1 MHPQKTVAESLID
14 RLLDAGVD
22 HVFGIP
28 GDYVLKFYDRLS
40 LSPLK
45 VINTCDE
52 QGAGFAAD
60 AYARVKG
67 LGAVCVT
74 YGVGALKL
82 VNTTAQAYAELS
94 PVVVIS
100 GAPGLTQQA
109 GNPLLHHK
117 VVGFDTQVRIFEQI
131 TVAAAVLNNPQTAS
145 REIDRVIATALKTSR
160 PVYLELP
167 SDMVQAPAGESEP
180 WQEVDRFDEEALEEA
195 VKEAKTLLDQAERP
209 VVLAGVELARFGLRK
224 NFEDFLSQ
232 TGLPFA
238 TTLMGKSVVG
248 ETHPRFVGV
257 FEGGMGREDV
267 RQFVEQSDALLLLGA
282 MLTDLNTGVF
292 TARLDP
298 TCTIAVTA
306 DSVRIGHHVY
316 HEIPLGRFLTAL
328 KKSDLKNRVQ
338 LTCPACLESPKPFV
352 PQSGREISINR
363 LFDCLNDFITDHH
376 VVLADPG
383 DALFGASDLVIR
395 GETEFISSAYYA
407 SLGFAVPAAIGVQ
420 SAAPDKRPLVLVGDG
435 AFQMTGME
443 LTAAA
448 RYGLNPIV
456 LVLNNR
462 GYGTERP
469 MIDGPFNDV
478 HPWSFTE
485 LPKLLGS
492 GRSWKVESETQLT
505 QALLDASKNLAG
517 FSLID
522 VTIPRGD
529 YSAALKRLTDRL
541 GKRTRGK

>member
-1 MHPQKTVAESLID
+1 MDSVKTVAEYLID
-14 RLLDAGVD
+14 RLMDAGVR

-28 GDYVLKFYDRLS
+28 GDYVLKFYDQLS
-40 LSPLK
+40 QSPLK

-60 AYARVKG
+60 AYARIKG

-82 VNTTAQAYAELS
+82 VNTTAQAYAERS

-100 GAPGLTQQA
+100 GAPGLAQQA
-109 GNPLLHHK
+109 GDPLLHHK
-117 VVGFDTQVRIFEQI
+117 AAGFDTQARIFEQI
-131 TVAAAVLNNPQTAS
+131 TVAAAVLKNPHTAA
-145 REIDRVIATALKTSR
+145 REIDRAIGMARKMSR

-167 SDMVQAPAGESEP
+167 SDIVQAPVGKFEP
-180 WQEVDRFDEEALEEA
+180 WQDVEHYDEETLKEAVEEA
-195 VKEAKTLLDQAERP
+195 KALLDKAECP
-209 VVLAGVELARFGLRK
+209 VVLAGVELARFGLQK
-224 NFEDFLSQ
+224 GFEDFLAQ

-238 TTLMGKSVVG
+238 TTVMGKSVVD
-248 ETHPRFVGV
+248 ETHPRFAGV

-267 RQFVEQSDALLLLGA
+267 RQFVEESDGLLLLGA
-282 MLTDLNTGVF
+282 MLTDLNTGIF

-298 TCTIAVTA
+298 ARTIAATA
-306 DSVRIGHHVY
+306 DGVRIRHHVY
-316 HEIPLGRFLTAL
+316 HDIPLGRFLQAL
-328 KKSDLKNRVQ
+328 QESDLKNRAQ
-338 LTCPACLESPKPFV
+338 LACPACMTSTEAFA
-352 PQSGREISINR
+352 PQSGCAISVRR
-363 LFDCLNDFITDHH
+363 LFDCLNGFITDHH
-376 VVLADPG
+376 VVIADPG

-395 GETEFISSAYYA
+395 GKTEFLSSAYYA

-420 SAAPDKRPLVLVGDG
+420 AAAPDKRPLVLVGDG

-448 RYGLNPIV
+448 RYGLNPII
-456 LVLNNR
+456 LILNNG

-469 MIDGPFNDV
+469 MIDGAFNDV
-478 HPWSFTE
+478 HPWSFSE
-485 LPKLLGS
+485 LPRLLGS
-492 GRSWKVESETQLT
+492 GRGWKVETETQLS
-505 QALLDASKNLAG
+505 QALEEASKNLEG

-541 GKRTRGK
+541 GKRTRG

>member
-1 MHPQKTVAESLID
+1 MDPVKTVAEYLID
-14 RLLDAGVD
+14 RLIAADVR

-28 GDYVLKFYDRLS
+28 GDYVLKLYDRLS
-40 LSPLK
+40 RSPLK

-60 AYARVKG
+60 AYARIRG

-82 VNTTAQAYAELS
+82 VNTTAQAYAERS

-100 GAPGLTQQA
+100 GAPGLAQQA

-117 VVGFDTQVRIFEQI
+117 SAGFDTQLRIFEQI
-131 TVAAAVLNNPQTAS
+131 TAAAAVLKNPHTAS
-145 REIDRVIATALKTSR
+145 REIDRAIGMARKTSR

-167 SDMVQAPAGESEP
+167 SDIVQAPVGEFEP
-180 WQEVDRFDEEALEEA
+180 WQEVEHYDDKTLEEA
-195 VKEAKTLLDQAERP
+195 VAEAKALLDRAERP
-209 VVLAGVELARFGLRK
+209 VVLAGVELARFGLQK
-224 NFEDFLSQ
+224 NFEDFLAQ

-238 TTLMGKSVVG
+238 TTLMGKSVVD
-248 ETHPRFVGV
+248 ETHPRFAGV
-257 FEGGMGREDV
+257 FEGSMGRENV
-267 RQFVEQSDALLLLGA
+267 RQFVEESDGLLLLGA
-282 MLTDLNTGVF
+282 MLTDLNTGIF

-298 TCTIAVTA
+298 ACTIAATA
-306 DSVRIGHHVY
+306 DGIRIRHHVY
-316 HEIPLGRFLTAL
+316 HDIPIGPFLQAL
-328 KKSDLKNRVQ
+328 QESGLKNRAQ
-338 LTCPACLESPKPFV
+338 LTCPACMISTEPFA
-352 PQSGREISINR
+352 PQSGRTLSIQR
-363 LFDCLNDFITDHH
+363 LFECLNDFITDHH
-376 VVLADPG
+376 VVIADPG

-395 GETEFISSAYYA
+395 GKTEFLSPAYYA

-420 SAAPDKRPLVLVGDG
+420 TAAPEKRPLVLVGDG

-448 RYGLNPIV
+448 RYGLNPII
-456 LVLNNR
+456 LILNNA

-478 HPWSFTE
+478 HPWSFNE
-485 LPKLLGS
+485 LPRLLDS
-492 GRSWKVESETQLT
+492 GRGWKVETESQLAQT
-505 QALLDASKNLAG
+505 LQEASKNLEG

-522 VTIPRGD
+522 VTIPRGE
-529 YSAALKRLTDRL
+529 YSAALRRLTDRL
-541 GKRTRGK
+541 AKRTRG